1 MAKEREKRIAF
12 DYYTKQGLTAKA
24 ISDIIG
30 VTEKTISGWVTKGNW
45 KSLRDAHINSEE
57 HQISNIKALI
67 SELTEQH
74 IGILE
79 QIKEA
84 QHNND
89 KPLVELLRKQSSY
102 LSQEVAIQT
111 KALERVSGNKLTL
124 AVYLKVMN
132 DIFQN
137 LQEYDKTLY
146 ASTLDFQETHLQNI
160 SLKLG

>member
-1 MAKEREKRIAF
+1 MAKDKEKRIAY

-24 ISDIIG
+24 IADIIN
-30 VTEKTISGWVTKGNW
+30 VTEKTISQWVAKGNW

-57 HQISNIKALI
+57 NQMSNIKALI

-74 IGILE
+74 IDILG

-84 QHNND
+84 QHKGD
-89 KPLVELLRKQSSY
+89 KPQVELLRKQSSY

-124 AVYLKVMN
+124 SVYLKVMN
-132 DIFQN
+132 DIFQS
-137 LQEYDKTLY
+137 LEQHDKVLY
-146 ASTLDFQETHLQNI
+146 AKTLDFQETHLQNI